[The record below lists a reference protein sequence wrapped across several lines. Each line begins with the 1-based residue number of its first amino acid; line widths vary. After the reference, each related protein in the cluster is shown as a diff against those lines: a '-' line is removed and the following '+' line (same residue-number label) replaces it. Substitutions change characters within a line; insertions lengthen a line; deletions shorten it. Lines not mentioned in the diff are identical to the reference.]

1 MLKQPLQN
9 ISEHFKLLYCIKIL
23 EWRTKLFAFH
33 LGTIGGVI
41 SMLRQGSVQITL
53 TEAQRKMVVRSL
65 ATTMENLRSHP
76 GESLL
81 NFEFREWMELIGQ
94 FATAEETS
102 KFVPSLCKY
111 RSICPHVINNNR
123 ER

>member
-1 MLKQPLQN
+1 VSFNPPWEHVETTA
-9 ISEHFKLLYCIKIL
+9 SEHFRTFQASIL
-23 EWRTKLFAFH
+23 HQDIRMAHEIIRFSSRDH
-33 LGTIGGVI
+33 RGVI

-102 KFVPSLCKY
+102 KFVPSLCK
-111 RSICPHVINNNR
+111 
-123 ER
+123 